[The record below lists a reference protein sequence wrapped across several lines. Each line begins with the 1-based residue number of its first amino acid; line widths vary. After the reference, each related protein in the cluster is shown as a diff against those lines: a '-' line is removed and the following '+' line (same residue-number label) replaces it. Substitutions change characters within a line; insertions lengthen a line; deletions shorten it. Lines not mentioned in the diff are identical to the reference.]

1 VLERDRII
9 GVCAASNVP
18 NPALRGSS
26 WTAGLIVRYPRK
38 TYSKV
43 RLPGME
49 TVASAVQLRRRAYE
63 RSGMAQSL
71 ENRRG
76 IAATHKCM

>member
-1 VLERDRII
+1 
-9 GVCAASNVP
+9 
-18 NPALRGSS
+18 
-26 WTAGLIVRYPRK
+26 VRYPRK